1 MLSMTCC
8 HHHLPYQHYI
18 YNLLHYDYQHCR
30 HNCVCEIGTKPCTW
44 CSFPAGSTWHL
55 LCCIV
60 LYCIVLYYLVSSRL
74 VSSCLVLCRLVL
86 SCLVLHCFILP
97 SSSSLTSVATTI
109 TIIINIILSL
119 IAVTTITSLR
129 HHQVT
134 IISEFFVI
142 VIHINII

>member
-1 MLSMTCC
+1 MIINIVDIIVCARLVLNHALDVAT
-8 HHHLPYQHYI
+8 PREAPDI
-18 YNLLHYDYQHCR
+18 Y
-30 HNCVCEIGTKPCTW
+30 CV
-44 CSFPAGSTWHL
+44 
-55 LCCIV
+55 V
-60 LYCIVLYYLVSSRL
+60 LYCIISSRL

-134 IISEFFVI
+134 IIGEFFVI